1 MRYLFF
7 QMSPDTMKFLK
18 HNKTSLHNFLSA
30 KIDEARA
37 ERRGYEFIRN
47 KADWDEQNSI
57 WMPFGATYCTKW
69 KLCTH
74 TPPEMMSQQRWSA
87 ELCWA
92 NLEPS
97 WVPSPPHPPT
107 HTHTHTHTQTPSQ
120 YPGVQGET
128 VWSSDW
134 VDVCVIICINVCGD
148 CIYSAYPHESTNV
161 ILWICEC
168 VSAHYIWTK
177 VTLQHFSGSVCWYI
191 GFAKKSP
198 VIKSNSAALP

>member
-7 QMSPDTMKFLK
+7 QTSPDTMKFLK

-107 HTHTHTHTQTPSQ
+107 HTHPHTHTHTNTLS
-120 YPGVQGET
+120 VS
-128 VWSSDW
+128 WSSRGNRVIVW
-134 VDVCVIICINVCGD
+134 LSGCVCD
-148 CIYSAYPHESTNV
+148 YLHK
-161 ILWICEC
+161 C
-168 VSAHYIWTK
+168 VWGLYI
-177 VTLQHFSGSVCWYI
+177 
-191 GFAKKSP
+191 
-198 VIKSNSAALP
+198 